1 MSERTFSFR
10 NMELPVEGGT
20 LVSGDVAPEVT
31 LQTGFMSPYPM
42 LANTAGKVRL
52 ISVVP
57 SIDTSVCDMQTRR
70 MNEEATRLGENVVVL
85 TVSVD
90 LPQAQKR
97 WCGAAGVERVQ
108 MLSDYLDM
116 SFGKAYGTYVPA
128 LRIEQ
133 RSLFVVDAGDIIRYA
148 EYVPVIG
155 QHPNYEAALEVLK
168 GLLQTAAA

>member
-1 MSERTFSFR
+1 
-10 NMELPVEGGT
+10 
-20 LVSGDVAPEVT
+20 
-31 LQTGFMSPYPM
+31 MSPYPM